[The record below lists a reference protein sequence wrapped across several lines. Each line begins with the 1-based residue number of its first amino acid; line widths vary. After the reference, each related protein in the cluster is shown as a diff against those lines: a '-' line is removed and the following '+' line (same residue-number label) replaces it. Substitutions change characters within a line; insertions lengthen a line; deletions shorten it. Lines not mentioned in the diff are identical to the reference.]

1 MVIGSNS
8 LGTNLNR
15 MLDSLGY
22 PDMVGDLQGANVDL
36 MTGNLAGYFRNM
48 QDAFSG
54 LPTQGFDA
62 MIGKLPKP
70 FTMQSPRRGLA
81 RSRLL
86 HSHTYSNPFGTSRT
100 EVRDLKMGRSRRAA
114 RSLERAIMNN
124 PAFRNRMEGMLG
136 GRIVLDGRAD
146 GRITLVKNQ
155 MGAVPPH
162 LGFGMGA
169 GMAAMN
175 PMAGTLYGS
184 LARMDKELGDL
195 LQQVGKK
202 TGEALMGQQTS
213 GQSDMGKL
221 VGAGGSIEDRLA
233 AFLFTQMREADK
245 ELEGLM
251 KKYEALG
258 KKKKKGGLFGGVKS
272 FFKGVGQKLF
282 QAGGGALGGMIGG
295 PMGAKFGMGL
305 GGAVGSDV
313 MGTNKGSKGDKDH
326 SKSVLNFKI
335 QQAMNK
341 RKEMHDLISNILKT
355 MHDMSMTSIR
365 NIR

>member
-1 MVIGSNS
+1 M
-8 LGTNLNR
+8 R
-15 MLDSLGY
+15 
-22 PDMVGDLQGANVDL
+22 
-36 MTGNLAGYFRNM
+36 
-48 QDAFSG
+48 
-54 LPTQGFDA
+54 
-62 MIGKLPKP
+62 
-70 FTMQSPRRGLA
+70 
-81 RSRLL
+81 
-86 HSHTYSNPFGTSRT
+86 
-100 EVRDLKMGRSRRAA
+100 
-114 RSLERAIMNN
+114 N
-124 PAFRNRMEGMLG
+124 PAFRNRMEGMIG

-146 GRITLVKNQ
+146 GRITVVKNQ

-175 PMAGTLYGS
+175 PMAGTLFGS
-184 LARMDKELGDL
+184 LARMDQNLASLVEKAG
-195 LQQVGKK
+195 QKIGNNI
-202 TGEALMGQQTS
+202 MGQQGS
-213 GQSDMGKL
+213 GQSDMSGL

-233 AFLFTQMREADK
+233 AFLFTQMRDADK

-258 KKKKKGGLFGGVKS
+258 KKKKKGGLFGGIKNMFKS
-272 FFKGVGQKLF
+272 IGSKLF

-295 PMGAKFGMGL
+295 PLGAKL
-305 GGAVGSDV
+305 GQGIGSAVGQGV
-313 MGTNKGSKGDKDH
+313 MGGGKAGGSKGDKDH